1 MTIIVQAVE
10 LLNSITSDWVDNIY
24 PNAIPEEAQEKT
36 DETIILV
43 RPAFDTLGDYS
54 SDTFNTITRHLSI
67 QIFYKLGNEIDY
79 DLKEV
84 QLYKALEAKGFRVD
98 DIKGR
103 LTDIDTGQDYQ
114 TFTVT
119 NNKTV

>member
-1 MTIIVQAVE
+1 MQAVE
-10 LLNSITSDWVDNIY
+10 LLNSLTSGWVDSVY
-24 PNAIPEEAQEKT
+24 PNLIPQEAQDKT

-54 SDTFNTITRHLSI
+54 SDTFNSITRHLSI
-67 QIFYKLGNEIDY
+67 QIFYKLDNDLDY
-79 DLKEV
+79 DMAEL
-84 QLYKALEAKGFRVD
+84 QLYKGLEASGFRID
-98 DIKGR
+98 DVKGR
-103 LTDIDTGQDYQ
+103 LVDIDTGQNYQ

>member
-1 MTIIVQAVE
+1 MTITMQAVE
-10 LLNSITSDWVDNIY
+10 LLKSITSDWVDYVY
-24 PNAIPEEAQEKT
+24 PNAIPEEAQDIT

-67 QIFYKLGNEIDY
+67 QIFYKLGNELDY
-79 DLKEV
+79 DLVEV

-98 DIKGR
+98 DVKGR
-103 LTDIDTGQDYQ
+103 LIDIDTNQEYQ

-119 NNKTV
+119 NNTTV

>member
-10 LLNSITSDWVDNIY
+10 LLKSITSDWVDNIY

-43 RPAFDTLGDYS
+43 RSAFDTLGDYS

-67 QIFYKLGNEIDY
+67 QIFYKLDNEIDY

-103 LTDIDTGQDYQ
+103 LTDIDTGQQYQ